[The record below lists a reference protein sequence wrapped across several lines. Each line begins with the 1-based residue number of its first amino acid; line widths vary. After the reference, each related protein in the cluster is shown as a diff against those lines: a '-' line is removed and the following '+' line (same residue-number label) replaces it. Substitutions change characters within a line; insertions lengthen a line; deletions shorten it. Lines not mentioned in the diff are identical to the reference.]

1 MVLKKY
7 FCHKF
12 KSKLGNKNRQEMRKM
27 MNGHFVKKMKRM
39 ILKISTMTG
48 KKTIK
53 QFQGKLREEK
63 GLKVKMK
70 GSKGL

>member
-1 MVLKKY
+1 
-7 FCHKF
+7 
-12 KSKLGNKNRQEMRKM
+12 